1 MHLLWNS
8 MKLLIVQSVKKKIQI
23 KISLETTSTH
33 SGKGNILK
41 SICAHAVCGK
51 SFNRKSTAIAH
62 NKLHMERNNI
72 CPFDQ
77 CNKAFVRKQDLAD
90 HLNSHTGMKPYSC
103 NQRKRSFSSQ
113 SSFSHHKAT
122 CFQKVECSECN
133 QKFTSKSTLY
143 DHQKSEHENEAFV
156 CACGK
161 RYKWQT
167 NLARHRRDCTIER
180 QS

>member
-1 MHLLWNS
+1 MVAIFARHAQYP
-8 MKLLIVQSVKKKIQI
+8 LILSKNYR
-23 KISLETTSTH
+23 TT
-33 SGKGNILK
+33 GKGNILK

-62 NKLHMERNNI
+62 NKPHMERNNI

-77 CNKAFVRKQDLAD
+77 CNKDFARKQDMAD

-103 NQRKRSFSSQ
+103 NRCKRNFSSQ

-122 CFQKVECSECN
+122 CFRKVECSECN

-143 DHQKSEHENEAFV
+143 DHQKSEHKVEAFV

-161 RYKWQT
+161 RYKWRT